1 MTLKELQKMIKEE
14 YASFIKEQDEM
25 PPMPGGP
32 AGGPAGGPKP
42 PTVNVSDKDVD
53 LEGDDAEATLKK
65 MFDML
70 KDFFEGEDDA
80 EDAKPKPPKADDADD
95 ADDKKDKEDKE
106 DEDADLE
113 EGTAG
118 NGFGKGAKEA
128 KGSSGK
134 MGGVYKESK
143 RARNNKKMIAEARMK
158 ARFKTLANIK
168 K

>member
-32 AGGPAGGPKP
+32 AGGPAGGPKA

-80 EDAKPKPPKADDADD
+80 KDAKPKPPKADDADD
-95 ADDKKDKEDKE
+95 ADDKEDEEDK
-106 DEDADLE
+106 DADLE
-113 EGTAG
+113 EGTAN
-118 NGFGKGAKEA
+118 NGFGKGAKPAA
-128 KGSSGK
+128 KTGGK

-143 RARNNKKMIAEARMK
+143 NAKVNKKIIAEARMK

>member
-14 YASFIKEQDEM
+14 YASFIKEQEDM

-32 AGGPAGGPKP
+32 AGGPKA

-53 LEGDDAEATLKK
+53 LDGDDAEATLKK

-70 KDFFEGEDDA
+70 KDFFEGADDD
-80 EDAKPKPPKADDADD
+80 DAKPTTPKADDADD
-95 ADDKKDKEDKE
+95 ADDKEDEEDK
-106 DEDADLE
+106 DADLE
-113 EGTAG
+113 EGTAN
-118 NGFGKGAKEA
+118 NGFGKGAKPAA
-128 KGSSGK
+128 KTGGK

-143 RARNNKKMIAEARMK
+143 NAKVNKKIIAEARMK